1 MKQLSSMKYL
11 LAVLLLPLCA
21 EAMEI
26 QLVAAG
32 QDKAT
37 IMINGGKPKTIRLGQ
52 APVEGISLIQAD
64 ANSADFRIDNKRHHL
79 IIGGIGRVGG
89 TPSVSAQS
97 DGKKLTLQADGRG
110 HFWTTININGLPL
123 RGLIDT
129 GATSIALSSQQAR
142 QIGLEYRQGTQSN
155 VSTASGTVPA
165 YNVVINE
172 IRVGDM
178 VLYQIP
184 AMVLEGAYPQ
194 EPLIGNTLLSRLNMN
209 REGDLL
215 TLSKRY

>member
-1 MKQLSSMKYL
+1 MKQLNAIKYL
-11 LAVLLLPLCA
+11 LGLLLLPLCVQ
-21 EAMEI
+21 AMEI

-37 IMINGGKPKTIRLGQ
+37 IIINGGKPKTIRLGQ

-64 ANSADFRIDNKRHHL
+64 ANSADFRIDNKRHRL

-89 TPSVSAQS
+89 TPTVSSQTQ
-97 DGKKLTLQADGRG
+97 DKGLTLQADGRG

-142 QIGLEYRQGTQSN
+142 QIGLEYRQGAQST
-155 VSTASGTVPA
+155 VSTASGTVQA

-172 IRVGDM
+172 IRIGDM

-184 AMVLEGAYPQ
+184 AMVLEGAFPR
-194 EPLIGNTLLSRLNMN
+194 EPLIGNTLLNRLNMN
-209 REGDLL
+209 RQGDLL

>member
-1 MKQLSSMKYL
+1 MKQLNAIKYL
-11 LAVLLLPLCA
+11 LGLLLLPLCVQ
-21 EAMEI
+21 AMEI

-37 IMINGGKPKTIRLGQ
+37 IIINGGKPKTIRLGQ

-89 TPSVSAQS
+89 TPTASSQTQ
-97 DGKKLTLQADGRG
+97 DKGLTLQADGRG

-142 QIGLEYRQGTQSN
+142 QIGLEYRQGAQST
-155 VSTASGTVPA
+155 VSTASGTVQA

-172 IRVGDM
+172 IRIGDM

-184 AMVLEGAYPQ
+184 AMVLEGAFPR
-194 EPLIGNTLLSRLNMN
+194 EPLIGNTLLNRLNMN
-209 REGDLL
+209 RQGDLL